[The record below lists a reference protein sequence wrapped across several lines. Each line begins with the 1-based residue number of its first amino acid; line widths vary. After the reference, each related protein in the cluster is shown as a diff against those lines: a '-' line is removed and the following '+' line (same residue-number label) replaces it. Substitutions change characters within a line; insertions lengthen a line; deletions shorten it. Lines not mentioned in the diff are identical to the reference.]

1 MPSHKLNIAAQAKD
15 YQDLAAHVNEAL
27 NNVDKD
33 LLETTDI
40 YQGRTAAYW
49 AIQKGSPECLGVM
62 AKAGANL
69 HRSCPHKW
77 EIEDAT
83 GFTEGCIV
91 DPSDDEKLKIHDS
104 LNRTTLSYVTRTC
117 CGCLNNQKL
126 KSCSRCM
133 MARYCSEECQLKD
146 WANHQLVCNRIQIG
160 AGLVTVHKKFP
171 DAAKTNPA
179 GFEPFEEEDGII
191 DTDAEN
197 RRNNVCWEYYDLETK
212 TWKAYPVELNK
223 SIEYVFSKG
232 EFTRYLFRP
241 GKPEAEGVEEDP
253 ITCVPS
259 TDVATHCICFSHM
272 IDHQMYTGA
281 GRKIRRKVVVDAEPN
296 NAQSKGSC
304 SPLCGAL
311 N

>member
-1 MPSHKLNIAAQAKD
+1 
-15 YQDLAAHVNEAL
+15 
-27 NNVDKD
+27 
-33 LLETTDI
+33 
-40 YQGRTAAYW
+40 
-49 AIQKGSPECLGVM
+49 
-62 AKAGANL
+62 
-69 HRSCPHKW
+69 
-77 EIEDAT
+77 
-83 GFTEGCIV
+83 
-91 DPSDDEKLKIHDS
+91 
-104 LNRTTLSYVTRTC
+104 
-117 CGCLNNQKL
+117 
-126 KSCSRCM
+126 

-179 GFEPFEEEDGII
+179 GFEPFEEDGII

-197 RRNNVCWEYYDLETK
+197 RRNNICWEYYDLETK